1 MDTDETRIGNMLE
14 IEGEHPD
21 KLLHRDVTEK
31 IIGSA
36 FEVHGE
42 LGYGFLERVYERA
55 MQVELIRRGATAEIE
70 KRVQVQYKKV
80 VVGDYD
86 SDLIV
91 DGCVLVELKV
101 NPQYDRRD
109 EAQLLNV
116 LKATGL
122 KVGLLV
128 NFGRSKVEYK
138 RLVF

>member
-1 MDTDETRIGNMLE
+1 MMLE

-21 KLLHRDVTEK
+21 KLLHRDITEK
-31 IIGSA
+31 IIGAA

-55 MQVELIRRGATAEIE
+55 MQVELIRRGCTVEIE
-70 KRVQVQYKKV
+70 KRVQVRYKEV

-91 DGCVLVELKV
+91 NDCVLVELKV

-128 NFGRSKVEYK
+128 NFGRTKVEYK